1 MRFIAKGKRS
11 AFFAM
16 SLIIASCAAFTTS
29 PLPLSFSPSTRT
41 MIARRPVVAATVYK
55 NNKPFLLHASNQEE
69 VDDEIERLKQ
79 MAAKLRA
86 EAASLEAEQQQA
98 MAQAAEKAFQKVCI
112 IATDAIQMLI
122 LGYTLYKPS
131 ENTSHH
137 SNLSFAFLHSLSL
150 ILITMGK

>member
-11 AFFAM
+11 AFVAM
-16 SLIIASCAAFTTS
+16 SLIIASCAAFPTS
-29 PLPLSFSPSTRT
+29 PLPLSFSPSTLT
-41 MIARRPVVAATVYK
+41 MIGRRPAVDATAYK
-55 NNKPFLLHASNQEE
+55 NNKSFLLRASNQEE

-112 IATDAIQMLI
+112 ATDANNQILI
-122 LGYTLYKPS
+122 LDYTYVR
-131 ENTSHH
+131 T
-137 SNLSFAFLHSLSL
+137 
-150 ILITMGK
+150 T